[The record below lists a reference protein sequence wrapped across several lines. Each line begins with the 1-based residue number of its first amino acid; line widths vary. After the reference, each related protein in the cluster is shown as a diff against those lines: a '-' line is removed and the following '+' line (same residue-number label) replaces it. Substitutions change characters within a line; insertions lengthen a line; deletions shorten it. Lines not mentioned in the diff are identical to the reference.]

1 MVNSISKILDAI
13 FVRVAFDIT
22 KNKINYSF
30 RDHIALEIL
39 RNDQTMAYQALSI
52 RLSSSDLAQ
61 IPTQIEEIVNSQ
73 PNVEPLAAD
82 EFLRLYRTKFLRDEI
97 PSRHISTAHVL
108 CDIVDDTATA
118 TSHVLA
124 QYGISSHSI
133 MSIIRE
139 LADRC
144 EGLQSQIQNN
154 QEAGSIYNKKMYP
167 A

>member
-1 MVNSISKILDAI
+1 MGNSISKILDAI

-39 RNDQTMAYQALSI
+39 RNDQTMAYQTLSI

-61 IPTQIEEIVNSQ
+61 IPTQIEEIINAQ

-82 EFLRLYRTKFLRDEI
+82 EFLRLYRNKFLRDEI

-124 QYGISSHSI
+124 QYGITSHTI

-144 EGLQSQIQNN
+144 EGLQSQMQNN